1 MNIALVAHDI
11 HKNLIVDFVIAY
23 KHIFQKHTLFA
34 TGTTGK
40 RISEAA
46 KLEVT
51 RLRSGPL
58 GGDQQIGAMIAMDD
72 IDLLIFFRD
81 PLSALGHEPDISA
94 LLRLCDVQRIPL
106 ATNVATAEMLIRAM
120 ENGFLS
126 WREEIRK
133 YDTLKLNGTDNS
145 I

>member
-1 MNIALVAHDI
+1 MNIALVAHDV
-11 HKNLIVDFVIAY
+11 HKNLLVDFVIAY
-23 KHIFQKHTLFA
+23 RHIFQKHQLFA
-34 TGTTGK
+34 TGTTGR

-46 KLEVT
+46 KLDVI

-72 IDLLIFFRD
+72 IDMLIFFRD
-81 PLSALGHEPDISA
+81 PISALGHEPDISA

-126 WREEIRK
+126 WREEIHK
-133 YDTLKLNGTDNS
+133 YETARLNGTEH

>member
-1 MNIALVAHDI
+1 MNIALVAHDVY
-11 HKNLIVDFVIAY
+11 KNMLVDFVIAY
-23 KHIFQKHTLFA
+23 KHIFQKHKLYA

-46 KLEVT
+46 KLDVI
-51 RLRSGPL
+51 RLRSGPF

-81 PLSALGHEPDISA
+81 PISALGHEPDITA
-94 LLRLCDVQRIPL
+94 LLRLCDVQQIPL
-106 ATNVATAEMLIRAM
+106 ATNVGTAEMLIRAM
-120 ENGFLS
+120 ESGFLS

-133 YDTLKLNGTDNS
+133 YDSPRLNGTEN